1 MKLRSLTG
9 LTLLALTTVAF
20 AAPEDSAPEAPPEEL
35 NLLEIVSQGG
45 IMMYPLALLS
55 VVAVILIFLFFI
67 TIRRGTVVSDR
78 YMRTAESLIRKRD
91 YLGLVNYSSR
101 RGECVA
107 RVTQK
112 SIDFATKNSDA
123 SFGEIREVAEAEGS
137 RQAGILSQRI
147 TYLSDVGTIA
157 PMVGL
162 LGTVI
167 GMIRSFLE
175 ISRGNFEGPRQMKL
189 AAGVSEALVTTA
201 SGLIIG
207 ITAMIFYSVFRGRVQ
222 RYISELE
229 AASTHLMALLS
240 AQFQRKVQSQSPPPS
255 QATMPPEA
263 YDVPLSQQPAPV
275 RQNPDDIYGT

>member
-1 MKLRSLTG
+1 MKHRPLTG
-9 LTLLALTTVAF
+9 LVLLALT
-20 AAPEDSAPEAPPEEL
+20 AAASAEESATDAPSEDL

-55 VVAVILIFLFFI
+55 VAAVILIFLFFI

-78 YMRTAESLIRKRD
+78 YMRTAERLIRKRD
-91 YLGLVNYSSR
+91 YMGLVNYSSR

-107 RVTQK
+107 RITQK

-123 SFGEIREVAEAEGS
+123 SFNEIREVAEAEGS

-201 SGLIIG
+201 SGLVIG
-207 ITAMIFYSVFRGRVQ
+207 ITAMIFYSIFRGRVQ

-240 AQFQRKVQSQSPPPS
+240 AQFQRRTTQPAPQP
-255 QATMPPEA
+255 TMPPEA

>member
-1 MKLRSLTG
+1 MKLRPLTG
-9 LTLLALTTVAF
+9 LVLLTLT
-20 AAPEDSAPEAPPEEL
+20 AAASAEESATDAPPEDL

-55 VVAVILIFLFFI
+55 VAAVILIFLFFI

-78 YMRTAESLIRKRD
+78 YMRTAERLIRKRD
-91 YLGLVNYSSR
+91 YMGLVNYSSR

-107 RVTQK
+107 RITQK

-123 SFGEIREVAEAEGS
+123 SFNEIREVAEAEGS

-201 SGLIIG
+201 SGLVIG
-207 ITAMIFYSVFRGRVQ
+207 ITAMIFYSIFRGRVQ

-240 AQFQRKVQSQSPPPS
+240 AQFQRRTTQPARQP
-255 QATMPPEA
+255 TMPPEA

-275 RQNPDDIYGT
+275 RQNPDDVYGT

>member
-1 MKLRSLTG
+1 MKHRPLTG
-9 LTLLALTTVAF
+9 LVLLALT
-20 AAPEDSAPEAPPEEL
+20 AAASAEESAPEAPPEDL

-55 VVAVILIFLFFI
+55 VAAVILIFLFFI

-91 YLGLVNYSSR
+91 YMGLVNYSSR

-107 RVTQK
+107 RITQK

-123 SFGEIREVAEAEGS
+123 SFNEIREVAEAEGS

-201 SGLIIG
+201 SGLVIG
-207 ITAMIFYSVFRGRVQ
+207 ITAMIFYSIFRGRVQ

-240 AQFQRKVQSQSPPPS
+240 AQFQRRTTQPAPQP
-255 QATMPPEA
+255 TMPPEA
-263 YDVPLSQQPAPV
+263 YDVPVSQQPAPV
-275 RQNPDDIYGT
+275 RQNPDDVYGT

>member
-1 MKLRSLTG
+1 MKHRPLTG
-9 LTLLALTTVAF
+9 LVLLALT
-20 AAPEDSAPEAPPEEL
+20 AAASAEESATDAPPEDL

-55 VVAVILIFLFFI
+55 VAAVILIFLFFI

-78 YMRTAESLIRKRD
+78 YMRTAERLIRKRD
-91 YLGLVNYSSR
+91 YMGLVNYSSR

-107 RVTQK
+107 RITQK

-123 SFGEIREVAEAEGS
+123 SFNEIREVAEAEGS

-201 SGLIIG
+201 SGLVIG
-207 ITAMIFYSVFRGRVQ
+207 ITAMIFYSIFRGRVQ

-240 AQFQRKVQSQSPPPS
+240 AQFQRRTTQPAPQP
-255 QATMPPEA
+255 TMPPEA